1 MVNIHLLLLC
11 SGAVASAALSIPPAY
26 YISGRSPHH
35 PDQNLSVYM
44 SRRTYGRSPLIKL
57 SVVVHSSS
65 LSMLPDDDKENNEL
79 LTPETYADVDIAE
92 NQVEDTI
99 INKASE
105 AFKSTD
111 FEHEPHLSPE
121 LSNCELDFDE
131 LIDNTAASTKA
142 DAFQKNLL
150 EAQLANSNKSAATKK
165 SEAFQRS
172 LLSARIA
179 YDAMAVDMQQQD
191 DWAGSETL
199 AASMGR
205 QVTSESLAASSV
217 AAYAVTEAE
226 HATVF
231 EEIDGVAPMA
241 LGLAYQAM
249 EQEKREAEAREK
261 KKEEEENN
269 NYSPITTTYQTQEIL
284 SAVDQWRSDCVD
296 EVRSY
301 MNQPAIERTKTR
313 MSQRNKNVNDVDIDK
328 MYDSTGEP
336 SINASKEVERVQHMN
351 NSEGVLKR
359 ELIKRGFE
367 AKRRS
372 LVVVAAL
379 AMVAC
384 RRLFLAYFGNVLRL
398 I

>member
-1 MVNIHLLLLC
+1 
-11 SGAVASAALSIPPAY
+11 
-26 YISGRSPHH
+26 
-35 PDQNLSVYM
+35 
-44 SRRTYGRSPLIKL
+44 
-57 SVVVHSSS
+57 
-65 LSMLPDDDKENNEL
+65 MLPDDDKENNEL

-142 DAFQKNLL
+142 DAFQRNLL
-150 EAQLANSNKSAATKK
+150 EAQLANSNKSAAATKN

-179 YDAMAVDMQQQD
+179 YDAKTRGVDPQQP
-191 DWAGSETL
+191 L
-199 AASMGR
+199 AASMGG
-205 QVTSESLAASSV
+205 QVTSEFLAASSV
-217 AAYAVTEAE
+217 AAHAVTEAE

-328 MYDSTGEP
+328 KYDSTGQS
-336 SINASKEVERVQHMN
+336 SINASKEVERVQHIN

-359 ELIKRGFE
+359 ALIQRGFVV
-367 AKRRS
+367 KRRS
-372 LVVVAAL
+372 LVVGTAL

>member
-1 MVNIHLLLLC
+1 
-11 SGAVASAALSIPPAY
+11 
-26 YISGRSPHH
+26 
-35 PDQNLSVYM
+35 
-44 SRRTYGRSPLIKL
+44 
-57 SVVVHSSS
+57 
-65 LSMLPDDDKENNEL
+65 
-79 LTPETYADVDIAE
+79 
-92 NQVEDTI
+92 
-99 INKASE
+99 
-105 AFKSTD
+105 
-111 FEHEPHLSPE
+111 
-121 LSNCELDFDE
+121 
-131 LIDNTAASTKA
+131 
-142 DAFQKNLL
+142 
-150 EAQLANSNKSAATKK
+150 
-165 SEAFQRS
+165 
-172 LLSARIA
+172 
-179 YDAMAVDMQQQD
+179 
-191 DWAGSETL
+191 
-199 AASMGR
+199 
-205 QVTSESLAASSV
+205 
-217 AAYAVTEAE
+217 
-226 HATVF
+226 
-231 EEIDGVAPMA
+231 MA